1 MAGIV
6 REPSNCSLCGV
17 AIRRYV
23 TGYCRKCLPVARPC
37 VMARSGCEG
46 RVAAHSRSGICSR
59 HASGQKNKMRGMAR
73 DQTGYR

>member
-6 REPSNCSLCGV
+6 RELSNCSLCGV

-23 TGYCRKCLPVARPC
+23 TGYCRKCLPVARAC

-59 HASGQKNKMRGMAR
+59 HASGQKNKMRGAAR
-73 DQTGYR
+73 DQTGY